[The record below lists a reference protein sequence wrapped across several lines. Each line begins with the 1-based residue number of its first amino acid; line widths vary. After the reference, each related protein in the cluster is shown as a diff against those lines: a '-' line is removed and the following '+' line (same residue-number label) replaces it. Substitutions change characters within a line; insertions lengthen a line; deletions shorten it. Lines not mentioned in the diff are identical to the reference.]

1 MQLFYVFTLHPSHW
15 PPVTLSHNSS
25 CMTPPLLLW
34 ADGTSTGY
42 PPTWPICDAR
52 HFLTHWGQIRQLS
65 RRTNPCAGN
74 SFLDRPIPVIPD
86 LHRDQAAYLL
96 HICWEVSFQTV
107 YVLWL
112 GVQSLRALRV
122 HVIWYCWSS
131 WEVPIPFRTLSPS
144 PNSSIRVPNLHPLFG
159 CGALHFQIDLKK
171 LSKPQSK
178 EIKNKPRRMD
188 FPNLAIHYNDIEKH
202 LLLLWRHKRDMKRMV
217 TSSLACTVGY
227 IYNFS

>member
-131 WEVPIPFRTLSPS
+131 WEVPIPFWVFNPS
-144 PNSSIRVPNLHPLFG
+144 SLQLFHKVPQDPCKEKLFCLPLKTGFLQTC
-159 CGALHFQIDLKK
+159 CGRHSLDQAGYRLI
-171 LSKPQSK
+171 
-178 EIKNKPRRMD
+178 EIS
-188 FPNLAIHYNDIEKH
+188 
-202 LLLLWRHKRDMKRMV
+202 LLLLPQYWD
-217 TSSLACTVGY
+217 
-227 IYNFS
+227 